1 MAPACSIETFC
12 DLRSHS
18 PAVRSRVCDGIRALM
33 IVQSVCVY
41 CASNPGTDTAFAAAA
56 TSLGSLLAKRDL
68 RVVYG
73 GGHVGLM
80 GVLADAAIAQ
90 GGQVVGVIT
99 RALVAKGVAHQG
111 LRQLLVVDTM
121 HQRKAAMADMADMAD
136 GFMMLP
142 GRFGTLDEFFE
153 AVTPPRQHDAKPKR
167 EPPPRKT

>member
-1 MAPACSIETFC
+1 
-12 DLRSHS
+12 
-18 PAVRSRVCDGIRALM
+18 M

-121 HQRKAAMADMADMAD
+121 HQRKAAMADMAD

-142 GRFGTLDEFFE
+142 GGFGTLAEFFE